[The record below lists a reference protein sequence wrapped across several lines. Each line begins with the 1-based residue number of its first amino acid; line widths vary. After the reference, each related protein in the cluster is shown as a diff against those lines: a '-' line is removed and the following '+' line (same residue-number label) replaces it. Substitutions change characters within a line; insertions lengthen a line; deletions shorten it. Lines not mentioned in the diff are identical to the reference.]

1 MQIPLSEESLPAT
14 ARLRRGDVVRVTRMN
29 RMPHYEPGDK
39 GTIVMGPKGL
49 GSARPYYLVV
59 MDKDD
64 PPHIVIFTEDEI
76 EADV

>member
-14 ARLRRGDVVRVTRMN
+14 ARLRRGDVVRVTSAN
-29 RMPHYEPGDK
+29 RMPRCDPGDK

-49 GSARPYYLVV
+49 DSARPYYLVV

>member
-1 MQIPLSEESLPAT
+1 MQIPLCVESLPAT
-14 ARLRRGDVVRVTRMN
+14 ARLRRGDVVRVTRVN
-29 RMPHYEPGDK
+29 RMLRYEPGDK

-49 GSARPYYLVV
+49 GSARLYYLVV

-64 PPHIVIFTEDEI
+64 PLHIVIFTSDEI